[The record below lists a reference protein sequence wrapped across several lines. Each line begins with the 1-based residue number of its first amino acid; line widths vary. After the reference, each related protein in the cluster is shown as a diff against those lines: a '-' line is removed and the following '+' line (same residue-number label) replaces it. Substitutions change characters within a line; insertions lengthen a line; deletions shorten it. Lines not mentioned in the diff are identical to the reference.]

1 MTLDQYRRRRDL
13 LVSRVK
19 QLRIPPGVIPEE
31 IMAAIVSGDAIV
43 LVHRHEG
50 ITGLVRVLKKPHP
63 LEQVIEY
70 FLKEP

>member
-1 MTLDQYRRRRDL
+1 MNLQEYSNRRDL
-13 LVSRVK
+13 LVSRLK

-31 IMAAIVSGDAIV
+31 IMAALVSGDAIIV
-43 LVHRHEG
+43 VQRVEG
-50 ITGLVRVLKKPHP
+50 ITGVIRVLKKPHP